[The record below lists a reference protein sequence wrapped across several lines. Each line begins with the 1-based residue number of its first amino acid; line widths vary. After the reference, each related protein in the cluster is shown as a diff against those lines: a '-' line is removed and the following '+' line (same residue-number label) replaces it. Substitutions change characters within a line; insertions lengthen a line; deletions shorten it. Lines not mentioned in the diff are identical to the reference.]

1 MSTLLYQN
9 GTSLFG
15 KKENV
20 FTVVSRISLFFSCFQ
35 QERKDLRGF
44 AKLHAW
50 QNGTLLH
57 SGWKLLKKVS
67 FYNIATNLMPPLWG
81 CPPTPKGGIRFQIR
95 KVRHF
100 WWFYS
105 IVLLLSS
112 QTELESGILKWDS
125 KKFFVKPTT
134 FEGHL
139 MRHLHKF
146 GQ

>member
-50 QNGTLLH
+50 QKGTLLH
-57 SGWKLLKKVS
+57 SGWKLLNKVS
-67 FYNIATNLMPPLWG
+67 FYNIATNLMPPFWG
-81 CPPTPKGGIRFQIR
+81 CPPKRRHKVSNSKWDIFADFIPLCYYFQAKQNW
-95 KVRHF
+95 KVGF
-100 WWFYS
+100 WNGTLKSFLS
-105 IVLLLSS
+105 SRLLSRV
-112 QTELESGILKWDS
+112 I
-125 KKFFVKPTT
+125 
-134 FEGHL
+134 
-139 MRHLHKF
+139 
-146 GQ
+146 